1 MDACLATLVSWKVFP
16 VFLLPF
22 ALLGLLQGFG
32 DRGGHAR
39 EGFLIASCA
48 PFLVFLTAGALTFAL
63 GRLAGQLLLALF
75 D

>member
-1 MDACLATLVSWKVFP
+1 MRTFFDHTLSAAEVHFWQAMAGTTGMALAWRKRFRP
-16 VFLLPF
+16 
-22 ALLGLLQGFG
+22 LQ
-32 DRGGHAR
+32 
-39 EGFLIASCA
+39 